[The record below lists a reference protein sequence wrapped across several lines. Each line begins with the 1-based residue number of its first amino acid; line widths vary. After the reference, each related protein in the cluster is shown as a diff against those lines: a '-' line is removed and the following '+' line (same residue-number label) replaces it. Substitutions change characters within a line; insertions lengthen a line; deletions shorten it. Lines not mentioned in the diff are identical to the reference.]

1 MSMDLNVIVSGINWY
16 EPFVYCGLMFRKR
29 FPCQISRFYV
39 KGFTNILV
47 YDLFWSVK
55 WQKES
60 EIAWLDTPLCM
71 DRLIQ
76 PLKQGFIKPKFKRL
90 YVTCEQNKAEAERI
104 GLKVDGVIYR
114 FVNPIA
120 FEICSSEKKR
130 DFSVIGAFYPYD
142 RKNLR
147 LINEVLSELNLYF
160 EALTTAPF
168 IAHKIR
174 HGVLNDEAKFK
185 WLSESR
191 FLLHIPFSGSFE
203 MPVLEAMACGVVPI
217 YSEIPCLKEYAIGIP
232 IKVGELSTV
241 STIDGVFYRY
251 AIDKKDVIEAVK
263 YALGLSRDAYEDL
276 SLKAREKA
284 REIDKLTYKKWIKV
298 LMEFD

>member
-1 MSMDLNVIVSGINWY
+1 
-16 EPFVYCGLMFRKR
+16 MFQKR
-29 FPCQISRFYV
+29 FPCQISKSYV

-47 YDLFWSVK
+47 FDLFWSVK
-55 WQKES
+55 WQKQT

-71 DRLIQ
+71 DKLIQ
-76 PLKQGFIKPKFKRL
+76 PLRQGFIKPRYKQL

-104 GLKVDGVIYR
+104 GLRVDGVIYR

-120 FEICSSEKKR
+120 FEICSSVKKR

-147 LINEVLSELNLYF
+147 LINEVLNELNVYF

-168 IAHKIR
+168 ITHKIR
-174 HGVLNDEAKFK
+174 RGAMDDEAKFK

-191 FLLHIPFSGSFE
+191 FLLHVPFSGSFE

-217 YSEIPCLKEYAIGIP
+217 YSEIPCLKEYAVGIP
-232 IKVGELSTV
+232 VEVGELSTV
-241 STIDGVFYRY
+241 STVDGVFYKY
-251 AIDKKDVIEAVK
+251 AIDKKDVVEAVK
-263 YALGLSRDAYEDL
+263 YALGLSKDAYEDL

-284 REIDKLTYKKWIKV
+284 REIDNLTYKKWVEV
-298 LMEFD
+298 LRDFG

>member
-1 MSMDLNVIVSGINWY
+1 MPMDLNVIVSGNNWY
-16 EPFVYCGLMFRKR
+16 EPFVYCGLMFQKR
-29 FPCQISRFYV
+29 FQCQISKFYV

-76 PLKQGFIKPKFKRL
+76 PLRQGFIKPKFKRL
-90 YVTCEQNKAEAERI
+90 YVTCEQNKAEAERV
-104 GLKVDGVIYR
+104 GLRVDGVIYR

-120 FEICSSEKKR
+120 FEICGSEKKR

-147 LINEVLSELNLYF
+147 LINEVLGELNLYF

-168 IAHKIR
+168 ITHKIR
-174 HGVLNDEAKFK
+174 HGVMNDEIKFL

-217 YSEIPCLKEYAIGIP
+217 YSEIPCLKEYAVGIP
-232 IKVGELSTV
+232 VKVGGLSTV
-241 STIDGVFYRY
+241 STLDGVFYKY

-284 REIDKLTYKKWIKV
+284 REIDKLTHKKWVKV

>member
-1 MSMDLNVIVSGINWY
+1 MSMNLNVIVSGNHWY
-16 EPFVYCGLMFRKR
+16 EPFVYCGLMFQKR
-29 FPCQISRFYV
+29 FPCQISKSYV

-47 YDLFWSVK
+47 YDLFWSVR
-55 WQKES
+55 WQKEC

-71 DRLIQ
+71 DKLVR
-76 PLKQGFIKPKFKRL
+76 PLKMGLIKPRFKRL
-90 YVTCEQNKAEAERI
+90 YVTCEQNKFEAERV
-104 GLKVDGVIYR
+104 GLRVDGVIYR

-120 FEICSSEKKR
+120 FETVSKEKVR

-147 LINEVLSELNLYF
+147 LINEVLTELNIYF
-160 EALTTAPF
+160 EALTNAPF
-168 IAHKIR
+168 IKNKIR
-174 HGVLNDEAKFK
+174 HGVMDDEAKFK

-217 YSEIPCLKEYAIGIP
+217 YSEIPCLKEYAVGIP
-232 IKVGELSTV
+232 VKVDGLSMVSTV
-241 STIDGVFYRY
+241 DGVFYKY
-251 AIDKKDVIEAVK
+251 TIDKKDVVEAVN
-263 YALGLSRDAYEDL
+263 YALGLTRDAYEDL

-284 REIDKLTYKKWIKV
+284 KEMDEITYKKWVEV
-298 LMEFD
+298 LRDFS